1 MKKKL
6 AVIFSFYN
14 EEQNISKSIKEVSKV
29 LDEIKEIDYEL
40 LYVNDCSTDSS
51 LNLLKQERLLN
62 KKIKIINL
70 SRRFGHM
77 PGIMAGLRKCE
88 TDAAIYMDIDL
99 QDPPELISEM
109 VNCWLHENCDVVFT
123 TRKSRPENLF
133 MKILTRIGYRILKY
147 SSEINITKDSGDFR
161 LISRRVINEY
171 VKFNELNPFFR
182 FLVDFIGFKKKQIFY
197 ERKKREKGNT
207 NFSLYQIILQFF
219 EISLIPFTNFP
230 LRFALFFGITTF
242 FICMGILIRTGY
254 LFFIGTDEIGT
265 TSIFGA
271 ILLFGGIQSLIL
283 GLLAIYVGLIFKQ
296 TRNRPMYIVESEIGF
311 DNSEDK

>member
-40 LYVNDCSTDSS
+40 IYVNDCYTDSS

-88 TDAAIYMDIDL
+88 ADAAIYMDIDL

-109 VNCWLHENCDVVFT
+109 EIASLHENCMSFLQ
-123 TRKSRPENLF
+123 ENQDQKIYL
-133 MKILTRIGYRILKY
+133 KILTRII
-147 SSEINITKDSGDFR
+147 EF
-161 LISRRVINEY
+161 
-171 VKFNELNPFFR
+171 
-182 FLVDFIGFKKKQIFY
+182 
-197 ERKKREKGNT
+197 
-207 NFSLYQIILQFF
+207 
-219 EISLIPFTNFP
+219 
-230 LRFALFFGITTF
+230 
-242 FICMGILIRTGY
+242 
-254 LFFIGTDEIGT
+254 
-265 TSIFGA
+265 
-271 ILLFGGIQSLIL
+271 
-283 GLLAIYVGLIFKQ
+283 
-296 TRNRPMYIVESEIGF
+296 
-311 DNSEDK
+311 